1 MPVDTHSRIR
11 ILMIDDHTLF
21 RESVARLLAVEA
33 DFEIAGHCAS
43 ADEALQIVATTSVDV
58 VLLDY
63 DLGNSKGTDFLAK
76 AKGLGFHGTVLVVTA
91 GVTELEAAELIRL
104 GIAGVL
110 QKHCSLAALAQS
122 IRDVSGGKEYFEP
135 GYLRS
140 VLMGATAPQAEYRR
154 KKLTERERQVL
165 QHVFEGLANK
175 EIAEQLQVSESS
187 VKATLQQLFAKTGV
201 RTRSQ
206 LVRTVLENYKGQV

>member
-1 MPVDTHSRIR
+1 MDTNSRIR
-11 ILMIDDHTLF
+11 ILMVDDHTLF
-21 RESVARLLAVEA
+21 RESVARLLEA
-33 DFEIAGHCAS
+33 ESDFEIAGHCAS
-43 ADEALQIVATTSVDV
+43 ADEALQIVAKTSVDV

-63 DLGNSKGTDFLAK
+63 DLGDGKGTDFLAR
-76 AKGLGFHGTVLVVTA
+76 AKTLGFRGRVLVVTA
-91 GVTELEAAELIRL
+91 GVTELEAAEMIRL

-110 QKHCSLAALAQS
+110 RKHCSLAALAQS

-140 VLMGATAPQAEYRR
+140 VLVGATAPQAEYRR

-175 EIAEQLQVSESS
+175 EIADRLQVSESS

-206 LVRTVLENYKGQV
+206 LVRTALENYKGQL

>member
-1 MPVDTHSRIR
+1 VDTNSRIR
-11 ILMIDDHTLF
+11 ILMVDDHTLF
-21 RESVARLLAVEA
+21 RESVARLLAAEP

-43 ADEALQIVATTSVDV
+43 ADEALQIVAKTSVDV

-63 DLGNSKGTDFLAK
+63 DLGDGKGTDFLAK
-76 AKGLGFHGTVLVVTA
+76 AKSLGFRGRVLVVTA
-91 GVTELEAAELIRL
+91 GVTELEAAEMIRL

-140 VLMGATAPQAEYRR
+140 VLVGATAPQAEYRR

-175 EIAEQLQVSESS
+175 EIADQLQVSESS

-206 LVRTVLENYKGQV
+206 LVRTVLENYKGQL

>member
-1 MPVDTHSRIR
+1 MENDNRIR
-11 ILMIDDHTLF
+11 ILMVDDHTLF
-21 RESVARLLAVEA
+21 RESVARLLAAET
-33 DFEIAGHCAS
+33 DFEITGHCSS
-43 ADEALQIVATTSVDV
+43 AEEALAIVANAAVDV

-63 DLGNSKGTDFLAK
+63 DLGDSKGTEFLAK
-76 AKGLGFHGTVLVVTA
+76 SKDLGFRGRVLVVTA
-91 GVTELEAAELIRL
+91 GVTELEAAEMIRL

-122 IRDVSGGKEYFEP
+122 IRDVAGGKEYFEP

-140 VLMGATAPQAEYRR
+140 VLVGATAPQAEYRR

-175 EIAEQLQVSESS
+175 EIADRLQVSESS

-206 LVRTVLENYKGQV
+206 LVRTVLENYKGQL

>member
-1 MPVDTHSRIR
+1 MDNQSRIR
-11 ILMIDDHTLF
+11 ILMVDDHTLF
-21 RESVARLLAVEA
+21 RESIARLLAAEP
-33 DFEIAGHCAS
+33 DFEIAGHCS
-43 ADEALQIVATTSVDV
+43 STDEAVQIVAKAPVDV

-63 DLGNSKGTDFLAK
+63 DLGDGKGTEFLTRARST
-76 AKGLGFHGTVLVVTA
+76 GFRGKVLVVTA

-104 GIAGVL
+104 GIVGVL

-135 GYLRS
+135 GFLRS
-140 VLMGATAPQAEYRR
+140 VLVGATTPQADYSR

-175 EIAEQLQVSESS
+175 EIADQLQVSESS

-206 LVRTVLENYKGQV
+206 LVRTVLENYKGQL